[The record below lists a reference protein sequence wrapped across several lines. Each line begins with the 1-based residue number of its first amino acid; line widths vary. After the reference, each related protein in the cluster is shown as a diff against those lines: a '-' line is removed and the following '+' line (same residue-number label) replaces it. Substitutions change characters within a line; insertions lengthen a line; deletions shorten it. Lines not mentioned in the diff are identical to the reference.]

1 MAISKLNFNSLNVT
15 PTASKGI
22 GFDSGADDLEASFSG
37 GSMVFIKKLTAS
49 SSGTLS
55 FVDGAS
61 SVVLD
66 NTYKEYVFIFN
77 NMHPSATDIDGLTF
91 QGSTDGGSNYNTA
104 ITSSYFRATHD
115 EDGSNGALAYQASQ
129 DQAQGTG
136 FQNIGQ
142 SVGTDN
148 DQSLAGTLQLFNP
161 SSTTFVKHFIART
174 NNAHP
179 SDKSRDVFTSGYL
192 NTTSAVDAIQFKMS
206 SGNIDAGTITLY
218 GIT

>member
-15 PTASKGI
+15 PSASSAI
-22 GFDSGADDLEASFSG
+22 GFDSGADDLETGSAG

-77 NMHPSATDIDGLTF
+77 NIHPATNDVQFEFNLSVD
-91 QGSTDGGSNYNTA
+91 SGSNYNVTKTSTFFFAYHNEADNQTGLIYSTDHDLAQSTA
-104 ITSSYFRATHD
+104 
-115 EDGSNGALAYQASQ
+115 
-129 DQAQGTG
+129 
-136 FQNIGQ
+136 FQRLLGGIGN
-142 SVGTDN
+142 DN
-148 DQSLAGTLQLFNP
+148 DQTAVGTLHLFNP
-161 SSTTFVKHFIART
+161 SSTTFVKHFIAHT
-174 NNAHP
+174 SEYNANDYNNNTFVA
-179 SDKSRDVFTSGYL
+179 GYG
-192 NTTSAVDAIQFKMS
+192 NTTSAVDAVQFKMS
-206 SGNIDAGTITLY
+206 SGEIQGGTITLY